1 MEFRNYFV
9 RLLVA
14 CTKACLTT
22 QYIRKTI
29 SSLSTASTKPKLFFL
44 LPDINELTG
53 DLFPNSPKQFYEDE
67 ITHSSKVED
76 QRRDNGQNDE
86 KISTHVTDTE
96 KTTNNRVTPDIGS
109 FDDRTVE
116 KLKISLPATSPIW
129 SSCYSSSSESSSSS
143 RANKVRKRFCVA
155 CNQRFRKTS
164 ELHKHLLTH
173 VTQPSVELERLSP
186 SNKYYQD
193 FLKRQS
199 SEAGVEEI
207 TGFKIKLKVLSGA
220 QNFEVI
226 PNALD
231 EENRGK
237 GIRILTAKEIKLS
250 PNRSASSSTNAS
262 PLDAMVALSEMTFS
276 DNSNTNTNYMS
287 EQDKLHFECPT
298 LDGLDQFN
306 EEVNKEAAAQLLKQ
320 LLETPQMPQ
329 ENEWTPT
336 TNEYISIDRLAHMC
350 PVCHSNFP
358 DAVMLYEH
366 KRITGHDFQNLF
378 QQQSSMP
385 NGAPRPFLRPRAQT
399 QMAVYGQPQLHQPN
413 QPNQNHF
420 PHHQQPQQGAHMQQQ
435 QDPAARYGVRFPMR
449 PMIPPQRRTPP
460 PLYRPNGQ
468 PMPQNQP
475 LNMAPF
481 MSMSPE
487 MYNPMPG
494 ANGMNNSTIMNS
506 NSFAQNSRISPLQR
520 SSPQQRVSPLQRVSP
535 HLMPQ
540 QQQQQ
545 QIGGHPQQQFNSQ
558 HSQGMMRP
566 PINMNMMRQMRP
578 VPGQPPH
585 QLNQLAARQP
595 LYTMRRAPN
604 GMMIRTPI
612 TQTQLASHLRPR
624 LMGPPAKRIKVE
636 DGDDCE
642 VISMQPRSEGLPV
655 IHSVQGGANAPES
668 TQANTNSTEKP
679 NEPYQLSEI
688 TLSVKGKEQPNKN
701 PKEVATILAH
711 RGITVTSSKPVDQ
724 REKSPSE
731 VGSSTTAN
739 VTADEAVQ
747 KIQLNSSVSIIQK
760 KKPTTTIDLSNDDD
774 VEPVATAARAI
785 TCTMKDCNEVF
796 ASQDSLNRHL
806 QRGHKMPPSTN
817 QQLRVNR
824 CRLCPAKFSSAEG
837 LILHQKKVHRVFKTT
852 ASELGLPV
860 VDLSNEETRSKLAAL
875 GICNYI
881 PLSHLNRS
889 NDNVFGLPIVS
900 VQGAAN
906 QAVCNLAALGADSL
920 LSIGQ
925 VKAIP
930 KNPTL
935 TTKPTES

>member
-1 MEFRNYFV
+1 MTATDESNIGS
-9 RLLVA
+9 LVS
-14 CTKACLTT
+14 TSP
-22 QYIRKTI
+22 
-29 SSLSTASTKPKLFFL
+29 SSFGFDVTPIE
-44 LPDINELTG
+44 DINELTG
-53 DLFPNSPKQFYEDE
+53 DLFPNSPKQFYEDDV
-67 ITHSSKVED
+67 TDSSKVDEIRND
-76 QRRDNGQNDE
+76 THATNTETTTDNH
-86 KISTHVTDTE
+86 I
-96 KTTNNRVTPDIGS
+96 TPDAEP

-116 KLKISLPATSPIW
+116 KLRISLPSTSPIW
-129 SSCYSSSSESSSSS
+129 SSCYSSSSESTSSNK
-143 RANKVRKRFCVA
+143 ANKIRKRFCVA

-164 ELHKHLLTH
+164 ELHRHLLTH
-173 VTQPSVELERLSP
+173 VTQPSVQLERLSQ
-186 SNKYYQD
+186 SNRYYQD

-199 SEAGVEEI
+199 SEASEEN

-231 EENRGK
+231 EANRGK

-250 PNRSASSSTNAS
+250 PNRSPSTNAS

-276 DNSNTNTNYMS
+276 DNSNSNTNYMTD
-287 EQDKLHFECPT
+287 QDKLHFECPT

-336 TNEYISIDRLAHMC
+336 NEYISIDRLAHMC

-378 QQQSSMP
+378 QQQQQQQQQSSMP
-385 NGAPRPFLRPRAQT
+385 NNGMQRPFLRPRAQT
-399 QMAVYGQPQLHQPN
+399 QLGVYGQPQLHQPN
-413 QPNQNHF
+413 QNQF
-420 PHHQQPQQGAHMQQQ
+420 SHHQQPQQGVHMQQQ
-435 QDPAARYGVRFPMR
+435 DQVARYGVRLPMR
-449 PMIPPQRRTPP
+449 PMAPQRRTPP

-468 PMPQNQP
+468 AMPQGQP

-481 MSMSPE
+481 MGMSPD

-494 ANGMNNSTIMNS
+494 ANGMNNNTIMNS
-506 NSFAQNSRISPLQR
+506 NAFPPNSRISPLQR

-535 HLMPQ
+535 HLMSPQ
-540 QQQQQ
+540 QQQQM
-545 QIGGHPQQQFNSQ
+545 GAHPQQQFNT
-558 HSQGMMRP
+558 QGMMRP

-578 VPGQPPH
+578 GPPQPP
-585 QLNQLAARQP
+585 NQMAARQP

-624 LMGPPAKRIKVE
+624 LMGPPAKKVKVE

-642 VISMQPRSEGLPV
+642 VISMQPRTDGLPV
-655 IHSVQGGANAPES
+655 IHSVQGGANASEGTDS
-668 TQANTNSTEKP
+668 NSINSTEKP
-679 NEPYQLSEI
+679 SEPYQLSEI

-701 PKEVATILAH
+701 PKEVANILAH

-724 REKSPSE
+724 REKSPTD
-731 VGSSTTAN
+731 VGSSAATN
-739 VTADEAVQ
+739 VTAEEAVQ

-774 VEPVATAARAI
+774 VEPATTAAKTM
-785 TCTMKDCNEVF
+785 TCPIKDCNEVF
-796 ASQDSLNRHL
+796 ASQDSLNRHM
-806 QRGHKMPPSTN
+806 QRGHKTP
-817 QQLRVNR
+817 QLRINR

-837 LILHQKKVHRVFKTT
+837 LIMHQKKVHRVFKTT

-860 VDLSNEETRSKLAAL
+860 VDLRNEQTRTKLASL
-875 GICNYI
+875 GIYNYI

-889 NDNVFGLPIVS
+889 VDGVFGLPIVS

-920 LSIGQ
+920 LSIGP

-930 KNPTL
+930 KNPSL
-935 TTKPTES
+935 PSKPTES